1 MNSVWGGIA
10 IAEEKLSDRV
20 DVLEETIELLHTENN
35 ELRRYVNKLT
45 EELNAVITMLN
56 SRYAEN

>member
-1 MNSVWGGIA
+1 MSSVCGEIA
-10 IAEEKLSDRV
+10 MAEEKLSDRV
-20 DVLEETIELLHTENN
+20 DVLEETIEILHTENN
-35 ELRRYVNKLT
+35 ELRRYVNNLT